1 MAAHRQVRM
10 KNMTNNP
17 TVVAPYYQGWDVY
30 QQHLI
35 DVITPLTLEQ
45 LDVRVA
51 PPLRSVGMLATHI
64 VLVRAGW
71 LYYVLNVG
79 GDVLGPIGAWAGDDQ
94 PTRSAAELVDGL
106 RITWQVIDDVLN
118 RWSYADLQE
127 LVKDVEDDGTE
138 VLHTR
143 QWVLW
148 HLLEHDMHHGGELSF
163 ALGMHGVPAI
173 NL

>member
-1 MAAHRQVRM
+1 
-10 KNMTNNP
+10 MTDNP
-17 TVVAPYYQGWDVY
+17 TVVAPYYQGWEGY
-30 QQHLI
+30 QQHLL
-35 DVITPLTLEQ
+35 DVVAPLTAEQ
-45 LDVRVA
+45 LDLRTA
-51 PPLRSVGMLATHI
+51 PHLRTVGMIATHI

-79 GDVLGPIGAWAGDDQ
+79 GDVLGTIGAWGASDQ
-94 PTRSAAELVDGL
+94 PSRSAEELVDGL
-106 RITWQVIDDVLN
+106 RITWQVINDALN

-138 VLHTR
+138 VWHTR

-148 HLLEHDMHHGGELSF
+148 HLIEHDMHHGGELSF
-163 ALGMHGVPAI
+163 ALGSHGVPAI